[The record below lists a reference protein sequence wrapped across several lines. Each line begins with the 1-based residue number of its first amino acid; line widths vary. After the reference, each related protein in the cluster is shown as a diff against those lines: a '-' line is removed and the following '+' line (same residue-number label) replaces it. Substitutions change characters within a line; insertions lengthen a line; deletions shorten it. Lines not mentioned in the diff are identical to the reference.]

1 MSGQLLD
8 VFAIAFNS
16 DNLKDFQE
24 ELKRNEKELDTTEKK
39 VKKLEDSLKKLEK
52 TKGPDSDEYKAVK
65 QELEQAQKQAEK
77 FKATIAN
84 LKGDSKYTFMQMSK
98 SLGNIAKQLGLL
110 VFVGATVKK
119 SLDFYEKA
127 EELDNLSKKTSIA
140 TDKLQQLGR
149 MAERYGGSTE
159 MTADSIVNLRT
170 VYGQNASP
178 DEMLEKVAQKMSTLK
193 TDAEKWNLA
202 DSLGVDE
209 ATTRLLIEG
218 VGKYREELQKA
229 DKYRMFTPEDIQRMR
244 KYRHIQQDI
253 KYGIENI
260 QAVIARFLLPIL
272 TAVGKV
278 IRSIT
283 NWFTEHE
290 GAVKIIGVFIGIA
303 AAVGAVIL
311 AVNLLNLA
319 FKFLVANPVV
329 LTIMAIIAVIT
340 LLVAVIQD
348 FVVFL
353 QGGESIIGDIL
364 KKMGFNVDEVRQNC
378 LNFFQSLKEWI
389 MGAIDWLKSLGG
401 KFVDLAQK
409 IKSMWD
415 SLPEPI
421 KKLIGM
427 TNPISGVYTIAT
439 TAKEA
444 MDKAN
449 SNPANAVP
457 NGVISN
463 YNQSQS
469 INENNNNNARNI
481 NTSNKK
487 SVNINKVEIVT
498 KSTDAKGI
506 AREMKALGDLDNGL
520 RN

>member
-16 DNLKDFQE
+16 DNLKDFQQ

-39 VKKLEDSLKKLEK
+39 VKELEDSLNKLEK

-65 QELEQAQKQAEK
+65 NELEKAKKQAEEFSNAIIK
-77 FKATIAN
+77 M
-84 LKGDSKYTFMQMSK
+84 KGDSKFSLMQITQSAGV
-98 SLGNIAKQLGLL
+98 LIRQLGLI
-110 VFVGATVKK
+110 ATVGFAVRQ
-119 SLDFYEKA
+119 SLNFYEKA
-127 EELDNLSKKTSIA
+127 EELDNLSQKTSIA
-140 TDKLQQLGR
+140 TDKLQQLGK

-159 MTADSIVNLRT
+159 ATADSVVNLRA
-170 VYGQNASP
+170 VYGKNASP
-178 DEMLEKVAQKMSTLK
+178 DEMLEKVAKKMETLK

-209 ATTRLLIEG
+209 ATTKLLIEG

-244 KYRHIQQDI
+244 DYRHIQQDI

-283 NWFTEHE
+283 NWITEHE
-290 GAVKIIGVFIGIA
+290 GAIKIIGVFVGIA

-311 AVNLLNLA
+311 AVNLLNMA
-319 FKFLVANPVV
+319 FKFLAANPVV
-329 LTIMAIIAVIT
+329 LAIMAIIAVIT
-340 LLVAVIQD
+340 LLIAIIQD

-427 TNPISGVYTIAT
+427 TNPISGVYTVVT

-444 MDKAN
+444 MNKAN

-457 NGVISN
+457 NGAISN

-481 NTSNKK
+481 NNSNKK

-506 AREMKALGDLDNGL
+506 AREMKALGNLDNGL